1 MAANRFDPHYFDL
14 EKPAGGGRGRPRV
27 VLNEAGQA
35 MVQKLASVACTDEE
49 IALILN
55 IEKRQLRS
63 KWNKENYEKAKEQG
77 FALAKL
83 SLRRA
88 QFEEAKKGNY
98 GMLRWL
104 GIQYLGQTDK
114 KEIVDGKDKE
124 PQELK
129 ITINPASGVKLE
141 EEEGS

>member
-1 MAANRFDPHYFDL
+1 M
-14 EKPAGGGRGRPRV
+14 
-27 VLNEAGQA
+27 
-35 MVQKLASVACTDEE
+35 
-49 IALILN
+49 
-55 IEKRQLRS
+55 
-63 KWNKENYEKAKEQG
+63 
-77 FALAKL
+77 AKL

-114 KEIVDGKDKE
+114 KEIVDGKEKE